1 MTQLIGASMR
11 EGGQVA
17 ALAGLDVFTMPPQV
31 AAQYE
36 SEPAAR
42 LSSQV
47 GNDPPVRFG
56 AGVAIDDFNGRQ
68 LWEVPEAFKESVG
81 RLLSE
86 DLDALGGDD
95 VREHFAQAG
104 YADLFPVWSEGD
116 IHTARTEGKIPVFTS
131 WRAGFAAGRIGLDAL
146 MNLSAFQSFATDQ
159 KALDDRIRSLI

>member
-1 MTQLIGASMR
+1 MR

-17 ALAGLDVFTMPPQV
+17 ALAGLDVFTMPPKV
-31 AAQYE
+31 AARYE
-36 SEPAAR
+36 SEPKAG

-47 GNDPPVRFG
+47 ETDPVVRFG
-56 AGVAIDDFNGRQ
+56 TGVALDDFRGGV
-68 LWEVPEAFKESVG
+68 LWDVPAPLEESVE
-81 RLLSE
+81 RLLAE

-104 YADLFPVWSEGD
+104 YADLFPLWSEGD

-131 WRAGFAAGRIGLDAL
+131 WRAGLAGGRLGLDAL